1 MQKVVVADQNG
12 RGNAGKKNCRSE
24 ELVFLEST
32 MKGSRRTRLQM
43 QSIRHPKIS
52 LQFSYHW
59 FLQNSL
65 IFLFSLK
72 NMTCNMQATKLPA
85 FQPATLLLF
94 SMTYSWHRTQKWFTH
109 FKQVHSVLLKQE
121 KHKSSCSSCHF
132 VSKDQNKVW
141 AHCKNRKSE
150 ELGVMF
156 AQWFMHFKQVDFVLS
171 KQEEHN

>member
-1 MQKVVVADQNG
+1 MVVADQNG

-72 NMTCNMQATKLPA
+72 NMTCNMQATKLLL
-85 FQPATLLLF
+85 FNLLLSCCF
-94 SMTYSWHRTQKWFTH
+94 PWPTADTAHRSGLRTSSKYILCSWSKRNTNLLVLPAILFQKIKTRCEH
-109 FKQVHSVLLKQE
+109 IAKIG
-121 KHKSSCSSCHF
+121 
-132 VSKDQNKVW
+132 KV
-141 AHCKNRKSE
+141 KNS
-150 ELGVMF
+150 G
-156 AQWFMHFKQVDFVLS
+156 
-171 KQEEHN
+171 